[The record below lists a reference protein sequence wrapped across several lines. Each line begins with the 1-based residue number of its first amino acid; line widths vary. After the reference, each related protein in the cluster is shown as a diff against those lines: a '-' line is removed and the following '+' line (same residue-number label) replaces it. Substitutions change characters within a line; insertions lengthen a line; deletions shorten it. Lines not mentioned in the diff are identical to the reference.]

1 LVVVAIFLYGISD
14 RFFIA
19 NSYEIEFPILV
30 LFLHIGAIFLF
41 MVHTLIEFA
50 LALEIITLG
59 SYGLAAFERKNRFST
74 YAGVQ
79 YFILGSVPSGLLILS
94 VGLIY
99 KA

>member
-1 LVVVAIFLYGISD
+1 MVAIFLYGIAD

-30 LFLHIGAIFLF
+30 FFLHIGALFLF
-41 MVHTLIEFA
+41 TVHTLIEFV
-50 LALEIITLG
+50 LAIEIITLG

-94 VGLIY
+94 IALLY
-99 KA
+99 KT